1 MRDKISF
8 FKRAARFAKNRIV
21 DESGQDS
28 DYGLFFASI
37 LNMIEAKPCVEIGV
51 QTGKTTELMC
61 EAMSDGHVYGF
72 DARSIAERFS
82 G

>member
-37 LNMIEAKPCVEIGV
+37 LNMIEAKTCVEIGV
-51 QTGKTTELMC
+51 QTG
-61 EAMSDGHVYGF
+61 
-72 DARSIAERFS
+72 
-82 G
+82 